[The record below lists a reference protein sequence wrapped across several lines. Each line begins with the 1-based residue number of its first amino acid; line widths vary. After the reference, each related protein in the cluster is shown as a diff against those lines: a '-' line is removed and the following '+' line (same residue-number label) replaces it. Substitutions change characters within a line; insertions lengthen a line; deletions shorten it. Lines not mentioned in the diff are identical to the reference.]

1 MQVGGIYSLK
11 KISFLC
17 NQTTGLLRPMH
28 RITKKNENNMMK
40 HLILSLLAA
49 TALCLAAS
57 AQQRTVTER
66 DSLGR
71 TIRIIEVLDT
81 VRDGRAE
88 TDTLSITT
96 YEEPVDKATSSRTV
110 TVSGDWHLD
119 DFWPFNTALVNGLML
134 LLVLLFLGFPLIL
147 ILVIIYFRNK
157 NRKRKYLLLQQALAN
172 GQPLPREAFKEI
184 TIPDN
189 RTKGFKNIFLGLGL
203 FIFIWA
209 LTGEFGL
216 ACVGLLVMFVGF
228 GQLAIHYTRPRQEQE
243 VTKLQEAEEPRKED
257 EPQAQDNESAQ

>member
-1 MQVGGIYSLK
+1 M
-11 KISFLC
+11 
-17 NQTTGLLRPMH
+17 T
-28 RITKKNENNMMK
+28 K

-49 TALCLAAS
+49 ASLGLAAQ

-71 TIRIIEVLDT
+71 TTRIIEVLDT

-96 YEEPVDKATSSRTV
+96 YEEPAEHTSTSRSVDYQWDITDWENLGDKAVAFSAMVAFGMFLFFITPV
-110 TVSGDWHLD
+110 
-119 DFWPFNTALVNGLML
+119 
-134 LLVLLFLGFPLIL
+134 VLIIL
-147 ILVIIYFRNK
+147 IFYFRNK

-172 GQPLPREAFKEI
+172 GQPLPKEAFKEI
-184 TIPDN
+184 TMPDN
-189 RTKGFKNIFLGLGL
+189 RVKGFRNVALGIGIFIFL
-203 FIFIWA
+203 WA

-228 GQLAIHYTRPRQEQE
+228 GQLAIHYTRP
-243 VTKLQEAEEPRKED
+243 KAEKTQQPQAKDNEPQPQDD
-257 EPQAQDNESAQ
+257 EPAR